1 MYSLDQLRQGVANP
15 RAAFRE
21 LNRLYWTRLGN
32 RDYNTDGTDFFE
44 EDWDNLLILDGCRY
58 DTFADVGRAFD
69 LEGTLD
75 SRESRGS
82 ATAEF
87 LRGNLD
93 GRDLTDTVYVTGSTI
108 FYQEN
113 VWRER
118 LDAEFHDVI
127 DVWGDSIDY
136 GDDGVP
142 PEPVAEAARE
152 AAAEY
157 PNKRL
162 LVHFVQP
169 HAPYLGEQGKRAFPD
184 YRPNPLADKFLGRID
199 ASEDLLRAVYRENL
213 ELVLDEVEDLL
224 PDLPGK
230 SVVTADHGMLLGERE
245 FPIPIRSYGHPERVY
260 TDEMVEVPWFVTQ
273 QGERKEIV
281 AEASTSAYHQKQTAE
296 VDEQAREHLKQ
307 MGYL

>member
-1 MYSLDQLRQGVANP
+1 MYSLEQFRQGVENP
-15 RAAFRE
+15 RAALRE
-21 LNRLYWTRLGN
+21 LNRLYWTRLGE
-32 RDYNTDGTDFFE
+32 RDYNTDGTALFD
-44 EDWDNLLILDGCRY
+44 EDWDNCLILDGCRY
-58 DTFADVGRAFD
+58 DAFADVGRKFD

-93 GRDLTDTVYVTGSTI
+93 GRDPTDTVYVTGSTI
-108 FYQEN
+108 FYQEA
-113 VWRER
+113 VWKER
-118 LDAEFHDVI
+118 LDAEFHEVV
-127 DVWGDSIDY
+127 DVWGEAINY

-152 AAAEY
+152 AADEF

-169 HAPYLGEQGKRAFPD
+169 HAPYLGETGREVFPE

-199 ASEDLLRAVYRENL
+199 VSERVLREVYRENL
-213 ELVLDEVEDLL
+213 ELVLGEVEALLADLS
-224 PDLPGK
+224 GK

-245 FPIPIRSYGHPERVY
+245 FPVPIRSYGHPERIY
-260 TDEMVEVPWFVTQ
+260 TDEMVEVPWFVIQ

-281 AEASTSAYHQKQTAE
+281 AESSASAYHQKQTEE
-296 VDEQAREHLKQ
+296 VDEQAREHLRQ